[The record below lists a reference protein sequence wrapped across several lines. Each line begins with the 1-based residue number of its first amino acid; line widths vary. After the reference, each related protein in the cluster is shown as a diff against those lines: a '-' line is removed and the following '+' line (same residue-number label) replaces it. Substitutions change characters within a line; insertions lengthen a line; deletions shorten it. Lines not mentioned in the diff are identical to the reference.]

1 MIENFLEYLSAER
14 RYSKHTVESYQ
25 RDLVDFET
33 YVQQIQKNWKNIDK
47 KDLRNYLMQLSEAGN
62 KPKTINRKMSA
73 IRSFFKFLIYIDY
86 ISQNPASHIKS
97 LKLPKEVNIPI
108 SESEIDQLLNRL
120 FFDETWIGDR
130 DFLLIQ
136 LLYET
141 GIRRAELIGINISD
155 IDFEQKQIKVLGKRN
170 KERIIP
176 VRDELL
182 QHVKTLIQNS
192 PFSKTCAAL
201 FATERGKRI
210 YPKLVYNIVISY
222 LRLVTN
228 KKKVSPHVLRH
239 SFATNM
245 LSHGAE
251 INAVKEIL
259 GHSSLASTQV
269 YTHNDINQLK
279 KVFNKAHPREKK
291 VKIMKVNLQAV
302 NFNAKDELVEFVE
315 EKLGKL
321 DQFYDQIVA
330 ADVFLK
336 LDNNNSKENKIVEV
350 RLQVPGD
357 DIVVSKDGQT
367 FEEVINLSVDTLKR
381 LVVKKKEKMTKK

>member
-14 RYSKHTVESYQ
+14 RYSKHTAESYQ

-108 SESEIDQLLNRL
+108 SESEMDQLLDRS

-192 PFSKTCAAL
+192 PFSKTCVAL
-201 FATERGKRI
+201 LTTERGKRI

-291 VKIMKVNLQAV
+291 
-302 NFNAKDELVEFVE
+302 
-315 EKLGKL
+315 
-321 DQFYDQIVA
+321 
-330 ADVFLK
+330 
-336 LDNNNSKENKIVEV
+336 
-350 RLQVPGD
+350 
-357 DIVVSKDGQT
+357 
-367 FEEVINLSVDTLKR
+367 
-381 LVVKKKEKMTKK
+381 

>member
-108 SESEIDQLLNRL
+108 SESEIDQLLNRS

-155 IDFEQKQIKVLGKRN
+155 IDFEQRQIKVLGKRN

-192 PFSKTCAAL
+192 PFSKTCVAL
-201 FATERGKRI
+201 FTTERGKRI

-291 VKIMKVNLQAV
+291 
-302 NFNAKDELVEFVE
+302 
-315 EKLGKL
+315 
-321 DQFYDQIVA
+321 
-330 ADVFLK
+330 
-336 LDNNNSKENKIVEV
+336 
-350 RLQVPGD
+350 
-357 DIVVSKDGQT
+357 
-367 FEEVINLSVDTLKR
+367 
-381 LVVKKKEKMTKK
+381 

>member
-1 MIENFLEYLSAER
+1 MIENFLEYISAER

-25 RDLVDFET
+25 RDLVDFEA
-33 YVQQIQKNWKNIDK
+33 YVQQIQKNWKNIEK
-47 KDLRNYLMQLSEAGN
+47 KDLRNYLMQLSEMGN

-73 IRSFFKFLIYIDY
+73 IRSFFKFLVYIDY
-86 ISQNPASHIKS
+86 IPQSPASNIKS

-108 SESEIDQLLNRL
+108 SESEIDQLLDRS
-120 FFDETWIGDR
+120 FFDETWVGDR
-130 DFLLIQ
+130 NFLLIQ

-141 GIRRAELIGINISD
+141 GIRRAELIGINIGD

-182 QHVKTLIQNS
+182 QSVKTLMAKS
-192 PFSKTCAAL
+192 PFANESEAL
-201 FATERGKRI
+201 FTTEKGKRI

-245 LSHGAE
+245 LSHGAD

-279 KVFNKAHPREKK
+279 KVFNHAHPREK
-291 VKIMKVNLQAV
+291 N
-302 NFNAKDELVEFVE
+302 
-315 EKLGKL
+315 
-321 DQFYDQIVA
+321 
-330 ADVFLK
+330 
-336 LDNNNSKENKIVEV
+336 
-350 RLQVPGD
+350 
-357 DIVVSKDGQT
+357 
-367 FEEVINLSVDTLKR
+367 
-381 LVVKKKEKMTKK
+381 

>member
-1 MIENFLEYLSAER
+1 MIENFLEYLSTER

-33 YVQQIQKNWKNIDK
+33 YVQQIEKNWKNIDK

-108 SESEIDQLLNRL
+108 SESEIDQLLNRS

-141 GIRRAELIGINISD
+141 GIRRAELIGMNLSD

-182 QHVKTLIQNS
+182 QHVKALIQNS
-192 PFSKTCAAL
+192 PFSKTCVAL
-201 FATERGKRI
+201 FVTERGKRI

-228 KKKVSPHVLRH
+228 KRKVSPHILRH

-245 LSHGAE
+245 LRHGAD

-279 KVFNKAHPREKK
+279 KVFNQAHPREKK
-291 VKIMKVNLQAV
+291 
-302 NFNAKDELVEFVE
+302 
-315 EKLGKL
+315 
-321 DQFYDQIVA
+321 
-330 ADVFLK
+330 
-336 LDNNNSKENKIVEV
+336 
-350 RLQVPGD
+350 
-357 DIVVSKDGQT
+357 
-367 FEEVINLSVDTLKR
+367 
-381 LVVKKKEKMTKK
+381 

>member
-1 MIENFLEYLSAER
+1 MIENFLEYLSVER

-33 YVQQIQKNWKNIDK
+33 YVQQIKKNWKNIDK

-108 SESEIDQLLNRL
+108 SESEIDQLLNRS

-201 FATERGKRI
+201 FTTERGKRI

-291 VKIMKVNLQAV
+291 
-302 NFNAKDELVEFVE
+302 
-315 EKLGKL
+315 
-321 DQFYDQIVA
+321 
-330 ADVFLK
+330 
-336 LDNNNSKENKIVEV
+336 
-350 RLQVPGD
+350 
-357 DIVVSKDGQT
+357 
-367 FEEVINLSVDTLKR
+367 
-381 LVVKKKEKMTKK
+381 